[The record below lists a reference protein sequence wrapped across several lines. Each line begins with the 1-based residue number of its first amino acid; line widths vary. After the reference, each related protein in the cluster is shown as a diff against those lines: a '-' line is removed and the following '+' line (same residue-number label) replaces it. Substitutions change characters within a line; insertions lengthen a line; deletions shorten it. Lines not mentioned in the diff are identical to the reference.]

1 MKTDLSLSFDK
12 PAANVTAVL
21 LDRAPDGTAKVI
33 TRGWTDPQNRRDP
46 ARTDPITPGENYKVE
61 VELVAKDYLLAAGH
75 KIEFLVAS
83 SDHDYTLRPKPG
95 AGVSV
100 ELNRSSLVLPVAGGK
115 PALRAA
121 FG

>member
-1 MKTDLSLSFDK
+1 
-12 PAANVTAVL
+12 VTAVL
-21 LDRAPDGTAKVI
+21 VDRAPDGTSKVI
-33 TRGWTDPQNRRDP
+33 SRGWTDPQNRHDP
-46 ARTDPITPGENYKVE
+46 ARTEPITPGEGYRVE

-75 KIEFLVAS
+75 KLEFLLAS

-95 AGVSV
+95 AGVALDLNGTSV
-100 ELNRSSLVLPVAGGK
+100 VLPVAGGK